1 MAADSKIMI
10 DLELRKDQAEAR
22 LRQFEQRAAQQLQRL
37 QAVQARYNANP
48 TAFVKNQLQASQNAY
63 IRRLGEVQGEGKNI
77 RDLQMKIDEE
87 SARKGGR
94 LFGLQVNKQTEMF
107 AKQFV
112 GAYIGREVM
121 NIGFAAMY
129 NPRGNNAGLRKAQGT
144 AEGMTTGMQ
153 VGAMFGPWGAA
164 IGAATGALLGL
175 ASATIKEQKA
185 LEAERIDRNN
195 ARIAQRIDSGRQLQN
210 TAFDRLLGTY
220 AIPKQLAMLQ
230 ERLTQVESGRG
241 NMSIKSLEAKL
252 EQMNRDG
259 DHESANYQ
267 YHKELLERARREQS
281 MLQQRIF
288 QVATQPINKW
298 TDPSRYADSRA
309 KQGLYSGIAQHGRMI
324 DTDQSK
330 MRDSL
335 IRAGADA
342 EAVSRQTGWINRLV
356 EWGQGRND
364 KDDAKTR
371 IGASLK
377 KQFGVDADLSQLK
390 LEKPRNTFAGIDFR
404 ALNNPV
410 VTELR
415 RIRSTLEKTADRGDR
430 NIGGERGALVGE
442 RAVARFGM

>member
-442 RAVARFGM
+442 RTAARFGM